1 MHQHSFNL
9 FLLGIVTVIVGVIM
23 GVGAY
28 VLLTETPTGSFEKTT
43 VVAVLAFIFGLA
55 YLFFALSGK
64 AARKANEL
72 LNPTQ
77 RPSAM
82 QANQVNAK
90 AERKTGMRIGGII
103 LIVLAVVYG
112 LFGLLFTTIIVVGAI
127 LANPEEGTTS
137 GNWVA
142 AVISFM
148 LMVIPAITGV
158 WIGSS
163 MLKKASAKR
172 NSMQN
177 AAPAYKQ
184 NVQQTPQMTSQEA
197 YQQASQQAA
206 QAEQLR
212 RQAAAAQAEQ
222 ARRQAAAA
230 EEAKRQAAAAK
241 QSNREPLLHKSA
253 DATSSPPPRPQR
265 APQSVACR
273 GCGAQQNVVSGQGAV
288 CEYCGTAFA

>member
-1 MHQHSFNL
+1 VHQHSFNL

-77 RPSAM
+77 RPSSM

-177 AAPAYKQ
+177 AAPAYGQ

-206 QAEQLR
+206 QAEQ
-212 RQAAAAQAEQ
+212 

-241 QSNREPLLHKSA
+241 RATREPLLHNSA
-253 DATSSPPPRPQR
+253 EAASSPPPRPQR

>member
-1 MHQHSFNL
+1 VHQHSFNL

-77 RPSAM
+77 RPSSM

-177 AAPAYKQ
+177 VAPAYGQ

-206 QAEQLR
+206 QAEQ
-212 RQAAAAQAEQ
+212 

-241 QSNREPLLHKSA
+241 RATREPLLHKSA
-253 DATSSPPPRPQR
+253 EAASSPPPRPQR

>member
-1 MHQHSFNL
+1 VHQHSFNL

-77 RPSAM
+77 RPSSM

-177 AAPAYKQ
+177 AAPAYGQ

-206 QAEQLR
+206 QAEQ
-212 RQAAAAQAEQ
+212 

-241 QSNREPLLHKSA
+241 RATREPLLHKSA
-253 DATSSPPPRPQR
+253 EAASSPPPRPQR